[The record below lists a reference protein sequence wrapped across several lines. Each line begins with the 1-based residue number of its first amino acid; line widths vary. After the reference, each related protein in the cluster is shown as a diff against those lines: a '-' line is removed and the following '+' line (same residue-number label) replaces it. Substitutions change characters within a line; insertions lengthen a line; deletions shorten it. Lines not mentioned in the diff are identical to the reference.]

1 MFDASTYRSR
11 RRTLIDREH
20 PESGLVL
27 PLVVTDGH
35 GLPVWEVVGERG
47 HGVDRLGRRGAVDEV
62 FAVPD
67 RDRVV
72 QRDGSAGVGLDPEGL
87 EDVVWSGE
95 HPSLREVATAA
106 GIDSVAPVSDL
117 EATLTTGRE
126 QGRAIHFL
134 PPYRAEHR
142 VRYESL
148 LGIQN
153 PRLDAF
159 ASVPL
164 IRAVVAQ
171 RSVKSAEEI
180 AQIEDALDWTAR
192 LHEYAQRHAA
202 PGTSEQEIM
211 GGLTGLL
218 AAEGR
223 TFSFNPTCSI
233 HGEILHNH
241 SYTNTLSEGDL
252 FLVDAGAASP
262 LHYAGDITR
271 VTPVGGPF
279 SARQRAIYEAVL
291 AAQEAAIEALAPGVP
306 FKDIHLLAARTLTEH
321 LVDIG
326 LMQGDPEEAV
336 ATGAHALF
344 FPHGLGHMMGLDVH
358 DMESLGE
365 DYVGYADDQT
375 RSEQFGLHT
384 LRLAR
389 PLQPGFVA
397 TVEPGCYF
405 ISPLVERWRSKG
417 RHQSF
422 INYDRVE
429 DFLGLGGV
437 RIEDDVLI
445 TEDGARVLGP
455 ALPKAPDAVEA
466 QAGSAVHA

>member
-1 MFDASTYRSR
+1 MFEASTYRSR
-11 RRTLIDREH
+11 RRALIDQER
-20 PESGLVL
+20 PQSGLVL
-27 PLVVTDGH
+27 L
-35 GLPVWEVVGERG
+35 
-47 HGVDRLGRRGAVDEV
+47 LGNRRSPRNYADNPHYP
-62 FAVPD
+62 FRQD
-67 RDRVV
+67 
-72 QRDGSAGVGLDPEGL
+72 STFLYYFGLDRPDLYGLIDLDAGTSTLFGEDEGL
-87 EDVVWSGE
+87 EDIIWSGE
-95 HPSLREVATAA
+95 QFSLREGAAAA
-106 GIDSVAPVSDL
+106 GVESVAPVSDL

-126 QGRAIHFL
+126 QGRAIHVL

-142 VRYESL
+142 VRYGSL

-153 PRLDAF
+153 SRLDAF
-159 ASVPL
+159 VSKPL

-171 RSVKSAEEI
+171 RSVKSDAEV
-180 AQIEDALDWTAR
+180 AQIEEALERTAR
-192 LHEYAQRHAA
+192 LHEYAQRHAV
-202 PGTSEQEIM
+202 PGASEQEIM
-211 GGLTGLL
+211 GGMTSLVAG
-218 AAEGR
+218 EGS
-223 TFSFNPTCSI
+223 TFSFTPTCSV

-241 SYTNTLSEGDL
+241 SYTNTLQEEDL
-252 FLVDAGAASP
+252 LLVDAGAASP
-262 LHYAGDITR
+262 LYYAGDITR
-271 VTPVGGPF
+271 TTPVGGAF

-321 LVDIG
+321 LVEIG
-326 LMQGDPEEAV
+326 LMQGDPEAAV
-336 ATGAHALF
+336 AAGAHALF
-344 FPHGLGHMMGLDVH
+344 FPHGLGHMMGLDTH

-405 ISPLVERWRSKG
+405 IPPLVEHWQSEQ
-417 RHQSF
+417 RHSSF
-422 INYDRVE
+422 INYERVE

-455 ALPKAPDAVEA
+455 VPPKAPDEVEA